1 MKKKTRTMGTLLGI
15 LVVLLVIF
23 LGLKQWNASEA
34 EKEKKEKNE
43 KIIHI
48 FETDSLKKMAYE
60 DSTGQSMA
68 FEKEDDVWK
77 YSQDTTIALAESTM
91 SSMEAAFSDIQAV
104 KEITKPDEFSD
115 YGFDEPQYKLTLTGE
130 DGTEHLFLIGS
141 TAGENYYFMEDGQ
154 QKVYTVSSDL
164 TSQLV
169 WGLANVA
176 KKESFVTVTENNF
189 VKEVVTKADGT
200 ETVFDAAEKAQ
211 EKEVSSVA
219 GGLGGFYFT
228 DCADYH
234 VTEDT
239 LGNYGLTED
248 TRTKVTLTYKDTGDD
263 NQEKTLV
270 FYVGNKEESGTY
282 YYVQMD
288 GSQMVN
294 RVLVDSVEKALGW
307 KMETESGK

>member
-1 MKKKTRTMGTLLGI
+1 MKKKTRIMGTLFGI

-23 LGLKQWNASEA
+23 LGLKKWNAFEA
-34 EKEKKEKNE
+34 KKEEKEKNE
-43 KIIHI
+43 KIVHI
-48 FETDSLKKMAYE
+48 FETDGLKTMTYE

-68 FEKEDDVWK
+68 FEKDDDTWK
-77 YSQDTTIALAESTM
+77 YSQDTTIALEESAMSTM
-91 SSMEAAFSDIQAV
+91 EKAFSDIQAV
-104 KEITKPDEFSD
+104 KEITEPDELSD

-130 DGTEHLFLIGS
+130 DGAEHPFLIGS
-141 TAGENYYFMEDGQ
+141 AAGENYYFMEDGQ
-154 QKVYTVSSDL
+154 KKVYTVSSDL
-164 TSQLV
+164 TSQMV
-169 WGLANVA
+169 WGLENVA
-176 KKESFVTVTENNF
+176 QKEKFMTVTENNF

-200 ETVFDAAEKAQ
+200 ETVFDAAEESQ
-211 EKEVSSVA
+211 EEEISSVA

-234 VTEDT
+234 VTGDT

-263 NQEKTLV
+263 DQEKTQV

-282 YYVQMD
+282 YYVQLD

-294 RVLVDSVEKALGW
+294 RVLADSVEKALGW
-307 KMETESGK
+307 KIETESGE